1 MIRTN
6 NIKQNLI
13 LFLGDFIT
21 LNLGLFIAVSIK
33 FSGGIELWAVNF
45 YNQFFV
51 VFNLV
56 WFLLLWVTKN
66 YAHSRTDTIPFR
78 IWKIIGFIILHGFVI
93 SSLWVLAKASYY
105 SREFLVLTYVFLT
118 PLFLVWRI
126 VLVYLLRFYR
136 KLGVNYR
143 NIVVYGYGPI
153 ATELV
158 AFLRLH
164 TEYGYKFQGYFDN
177 NEKSN
182 QIKGG
187 YQELK
192 NYVNSNKIDEIYC
205 CLPYVDYSHIRE
217 LIDFGDESLVKIKL
231 LTDFRGFSSKGIELL
246 RYEHIPVL
254 SVTTTPLDD
263 WKNRVVKRGFDI
275 LFSLF
280 VIVFIFSWLYP
291 IIALWIKLDSK
302 GPVLFKQKRTGQN
315 NDGFYCYKFR
325 TMQVNHESDSL
336 QATRGDSRITKIGN
350 FLRKSS
356 FDELPQFFNVLIGNM
371 SVIGPRPHMLKHT
384 EEYAK
389 KVEKF
394 MARHFVKPGITGLA
408 QAKGFRGETKH
419 VRQMQ
424 NRVKLDRF
432 YVDNWSMWL
441 DIKILFLTAISMAKG
456 NENAF

>member
-1 MIRTN
+1 MIRKN
-6 NIKQNLI
+6 NIKQIAILI
-13 LFLGDFIT
+13 IGDIIA
-21 LNLGLFIAVSIK
+21 LNLGLFFAAAIK
-33 FSGGIELWAVNF
+33 FYNGIEFHASS
-45 YNQFFV
+45 YPQFFF
-51 VFNLV
+51 VFNVV
-56 WFLLLWVTKN
+56 WFLLVWFSKGYVIL
-66 YAHSRTDTIPFR
+66 RTDSIPSR
-78 IWKIIGFIILHGFVI
+78 IWKVVGLLILHGMII
-93 SSLWVLAKASYY
+93 SSLWVTVKAYYY
-105 SREFLVLTYVFLT
+105 SREFLFLSYT
-118 PLFLVWRI
+118 FLIPLLVSWRI
-126 VLVYLLRFYR
+126 ALVSVLRVYR
-136 KLGVNYR
+136 KHGMNYR

-164 TEYGYKFQGYFDN
+164 SEYGYKFQGYFDN
-177 NEKSN
+177 NEESN
-182 QIKGG
+182 QIKGS
-187 YQELK
+187 YDDLK
-192 NYVNSNKIDEIYC
+192 TYVNDNKIDEIYC

-231 LTDFRGFSSKGIELL
+231 LTDFRGFSSKGIELQ

-254 SVTTTPLDD
+254 SVTSTPLDD
-263 WKNRVVKRGFDI
+263 WKNRLLKRGFDI

-291 IIALWIKLDSK
+291 IIAVWIKLDSK

-315 NDGFYCYKFR
+315 NDDFYCYKFR
-325 TMQVNHESDSL
+325 TMQVNNDSDSL

-356 FDELPQFFNVLIGNM
+356 IDELPQFFNVLIGNM

-441 DIKILFLTAISMAKG
+441 DIKIIFLTIISMAKN

>member
-1 MIRTN
+1 MVRKN
-6 NIKQNLI
+6 NIKQIAILI
-13 LFLGDFIT
+13 LGDIIA
-21 LNLGLFIAVSIK
+21 LNLGLFLAAAIK
-33 FSGGIELWAVNF
+33 FYNGIEFHASS
-45 YNQFFV
+45 YPQFFV
-51 VFNLV
+51 VFNIV
-56 WFLLLWVTKN
+56 WFLLVWFSKGYIIL
-66 YAHSRTDTIPFR
+66 RTDSIPSR
-78 IWKIIGFIILHGFVI
+78 VWKVVGLLILHGMII
-93 SSLWVLAKASYY
+93 SSLWVSVKAYYY
-105 SREFLVLTYVFLT
+105 SREFLFLSYA
-118 PLFLVWRI
+118 FLVPLLVSWRI
-126 VLVYLLRFYR
+126 ALVSVLRVYR
-136 KLGVNYR
+136 KHGMNYR

-164 TEYGYKFQGYFDN
+164 SEYGYKFQGYFDN
-177 NEKSN
+177 KQESN
-182 QIKGG
+182 QIKGS
-187 YQELK
+187 YRDLRS
-192 NYVNSNKIDEIYC
+192 YVNANKIDEIYC
-205 CLPYVDYSHIRE
+205 CLPYVNYSHIRE

-231 LTDFRGFSSKGIELL
+231 LTDFRGFSSKGIELQ

-254 SVTTTPLDD
+254 SVISTPLDD
-263 WKNRVVKRGFDI
+263 WKNRFLKRGFDI

-291 IIALWIKLDSK
+291 IIAVWIKLDSK
-302 GPVLFKQKRTGQN
+302 GSVLFKQKRTGQN
-315 NDGFYCYKFR
+315 NDDFYCYKFR
-325 TMQVNHESDSL
+325 TMQVNNDSDSL
-336 QATRGDSRITKIGN
+336 QATRGDSRVTKIGN

-356 FDELPQFFNVLIGNM
+356 IDELPQFFNVLIGNM

-441 DIKILFLTAISMAKG
+441 DIKIIFLTIISMAKN